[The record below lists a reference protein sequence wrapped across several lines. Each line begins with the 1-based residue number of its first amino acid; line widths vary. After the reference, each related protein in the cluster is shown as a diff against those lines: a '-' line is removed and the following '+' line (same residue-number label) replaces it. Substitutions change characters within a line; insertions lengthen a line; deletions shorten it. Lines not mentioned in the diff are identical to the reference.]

1 MKITKSLKV
10 SIDVFSIVFIVTLII
25 MIINASSFYYRLY
38 NINGNLGA
46 WAQKSISDFT
56 INYILVIAKN
66 MFLIIGIFF
75 LRKVIKAILVEQ
87 YFSIEVTLNLERTG
101 LPIIFTGII
110 SLIMTIK
117 LVLNSINISG
127 KSYDLNMF
135 QVEFQVESL
144 WGFFL
149 IIIGLVFIL
158 ISKIFTE
165 ARELKNEN
173 ELTI

>member
-75 LRKVIKAILVEQ
+75 LRKVIKAILVKQ
-87 YFSIEVTLNLERTG
+87 YFSIEVTRNLERTG

-117 LVLNSINISG
+117 LILNSINISG
-127 KSYDLNMF
+127 KSYDLNI
-135 QVEFQVESL
+135 FQVESL

-149 IIIGLVFIL
+149 IIIGLAFIL
-158 ISKIFTE
+158 ISEIFTE
-165 ARELKNEN
+165 ARELKSEN